1 MIIVR
6 IIIYIK
12 GIVEVETLFTKLM
25 HNIKHCKEK
34 QNIIRRHTTKHS
46 LKKKHIIVN

>member
-12 GIVEVETLFTKLM
+12 GIVEVETLFTKIDSVGLFSPPSK
-25 HNIKHCKEK
+25 ILDAYDLF
-34 QNIIRRHTTKHS
+34 S
-46 LKKKHIIVN
+46 P

>member
-12 GIVEVETLFTKLM
+12 GIVEVETLFTKIALDFSRP
-25 HNIKHCKEK
+25 
-34 QNIIRRHTTKHS
+34 RRRS
-46 LKKKHIIVN
+46 